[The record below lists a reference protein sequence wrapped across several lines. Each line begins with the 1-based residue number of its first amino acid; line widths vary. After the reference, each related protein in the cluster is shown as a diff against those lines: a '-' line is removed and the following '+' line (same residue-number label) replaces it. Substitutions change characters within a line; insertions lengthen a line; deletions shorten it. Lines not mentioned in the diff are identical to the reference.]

1 MIHAPLMHV
10 AWLYE
15 AIQLK
20 QHIRTAASIAA
31 LGTAHGSSTKQ
42 QCSNKSRAK
51 ELASA
56 DNWSAASGTALESD
70 WFC

>member
-1 MIHAPLMHV
+1 MHV

-15 AIQLK
+15 AIQLQ
-20 QHIRTAASIAA
+20 QHIRAAASIAA
-31 LGTAHGSSTKQ
+31 LGMARGSSTKQ
-42 QCSNKSRAK
+42 QCSNKCRTK

-56 DNWSAASGTALESD
+56 DNWSAASAIEGD